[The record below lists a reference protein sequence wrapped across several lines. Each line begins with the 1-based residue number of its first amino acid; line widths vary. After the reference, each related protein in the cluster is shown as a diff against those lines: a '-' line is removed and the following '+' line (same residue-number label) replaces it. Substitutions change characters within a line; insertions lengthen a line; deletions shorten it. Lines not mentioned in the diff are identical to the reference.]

1 MQRLRASFD
10 YVKKQYT
17 YYCWREFRNT
27 QDWEKDFAEDMF
39 FRGGRGDRITYND
52 LCRVT
57 VFPMQQLSPTSQT
70 L

>member
-39 FRGGRGDRITYND
+39 PAADEGD
-52 LCRVT
+52 
-57 VFPMQQLSPTSQT
+57 LSHVSYTAAFAYLQT